1 MFIDGIQV
9 VEGSSVSNLTVDSG
23 ASFPASGSLGELFY
37 YTGAEAGL
45 YIYSNSGWSQV
56 AQTDAVS
63 ESIMNAIAGI
73 DLKESVKAATTG
85 PVFLTGEQ
93 TVDGVALVAGQRV
106 LVKDQVDASENG
118 IYIVAAGAWPRSIDT
133 DGTPAAEVS
142 TGLYAFVEEGATNG
156 NSGWILVTQGTITV
170 GTTALTFAK
179 FTGTGGITAGQ
190 GLVKNGDTLYVAS
203 ANSSNI
209 VIHEDSIDLAAT
221 GVVAGNYTKVTVDA
235 FGRVSTG
242 SSPTTLAGY
251 GITDAQA
258 LDADLTAIA
267 ALTGTSGVLRK
278 TAANTWTLDTSD
290 QATTDQNIAFS
301 GDVTGTGTIGSGI
314 TLTLSASGASAGTYR
329 SVTVDAKGRVTAG
342 TNPTTLTGYGI
353 TDAQPLDGDLT
364 AIAGLAGTAG
374 FLKKT
379 AVNSWSLDTSTYL
392 TGNQTVTIS
401 GDATGSGATSIA
413 LTLAN
418 SGVSAGTYRSVT
430 VDAKGRVTAGTNPT
444 TLAGYGITDA
454 ASLSGSSTQAF

>member
-9 VEGSSVSNLTVDSG
+9 VEGSSVSNLTIASG

-118 IYIVAAGAWPRSIDT
+118 IYIVAAGTWPRSIDT

-203 ANSSNI
+203 ANSGNI

-221 GVVAGNYTKVTVDA
+221 GVVAGNYTQVTVDA
-235 FGRVSTG
+235 FGRVTTG

-290 QATTDQNIAFS
+290 QATTDQNIAWGTICS
-301 GDVTGTGTIGSGI
+301 GIGTIKFGANSTGRTGTLGYTTGNGYFQLTTAEKNIFVGANIGGGSYTANDVTITARALQVGGANGGKGYQIVIKVYLADQHTNAFSDTVAAGTIG
-314 TLTLSASGASAGTYR
+314 
-329 SVTVDAKGRVTAG
+329 DF
-342 TNPTTLTGYGI
+342 
-353 TDAQPLDGDLT
+353 
-364 AIAGLAGTAG
+364 G
-374 FLKKT
+374 FYKAT
-379 AVNSWSLDTSTYL
+379 TYL
-392 TGNQTVTIS
+392 TAVSPTVSQQTAWT
-401 GDATGSGATSIA
+401 
-413 LTLAN
+413 
-418 SGVSAGTYRSVT
+418 TY
-430 VDAKGRVTAGTNPT
+430 TA
-444 TLAGYGITDA
+444 
-454 ASLSGSSTQAF
+454 